1 MTPGLRSENGAS
13 THEWIAAKRNH
24 SHCPSRRLAI
34 LHATTIVTHPIMMG
48 PRSSAIHKV
57 IAAKLSCAGAKG
69 TPVSGHFE
77 DTHRQTTRVGQ
88 HTILFR
94 VYWVGDVCKSTS
106 SRPPMKMRIC
116 NELRLNRNPV
126 SRGLY
131 QIASESLVDLID
143 AHAQVLESREGV
155 VLVG

>member
-1 MTPGLRSENGAS
+1 
-13 THEWIAAKRNH
+13 
-24 SHCPSRRLAI
+24 
-34 LHATTIVTHPIMMG
+34 
-48 PRSSAIHKV
+48 
-57 IAAKLSCAGAKG
+57 
-69 TPVSGHFE
+69 
-77 DTHRQTTRVGQ
+77 
-88 HTILFR
+88 
-94 VYWVGDVCKSTS
+94 
-106 SRPPMKMRIC
+106 MKMRIC